1 MDVLRCS
8 AAREWARRVVG
19 RWWSGDLSGLLDA
32 GGGGEVGDGDGLVAV
47 GAWRAWP
54 EPAAELVALLAA
66 LAAEVA
72 GVACGALVDTG
83 RAGRRAGLGGWRGG
97 VVAQAPEQYRRRPEA
112 TTAVPQTGQV
122 VVTLSSRTGAAA
134 GAGGAQPVG
143 VGAGGDDQRV
153 ERQAVD
159 DRSGQARVGEG
170 LAPLAERGIAGHR
183 DGGFLLAFGDDLE
196 QQLRAARVV

>member
-83 RAGRRAGLGGWRGG
+83 RAGRWAGWLARWGGGAG
-97 VVAQAPEQYRRRPEA
+97 ARRPGGRR
-112 TTAVPQTGQV
+112 P
-122 VVTLSSRTGAAA
+122 SSTGA
-134 GAGGAQPVG
+134 GPRR
-143 VGAGGDDQRV
+143 QRRCRRPGRWSLRCRHARAPPRV
-153 ERQAVD
+153 RVA
-159 DRSGQARVGEG
+159 RSR
-170 LAPLAERGIAGHR
+170 
-183 DGGFLLAFGDDLE
+183 
-196 QQLRAARVV
+196 

>member
-97 VVAQAPEQYRRRPEA
+97 VVALAPGGLAVPAPARGDNGGAADRAGGRYAVVTHGRRR
-112 TTAVPQTGQV
+112 GCGW
-122 VVTLSSRTGAAA
+122 RAA
-134 GAGGAQPVG
+134 G
-143 VGAGGDDQRV
+143 
-153 ERQAVD
+153 
-159 DRSGQARVGEG
+159 RSRCRWG
-170 LAPLAERGIAGHR
+170 
-183 DGGFLLAFGDDLE
+183 
-196 QQLRAARVV
+196 

>member
-1 MDVLRCS
+1 MDGLRCS

-54 EPAAELVALLAA
+54 EPA
-66 LAAEVA
+66 
-72 GVACGALVDTG
+72 
-83 RAGRRAGLGGWRGG
+83 WR
-97 VVAQAPEQYRRRPEA
+97 QAPEQYRRRPEA
-112 TTAVPQTGQV
+112 TTAVPQAGQV

-196 QQLRAARVV
+196 QQLSAARVV

>member
-32 GGGGEVGDGDGLVAV
+32 GGGGEVGDGDGLVAVGPGAPCPHCDEPVAV

-97 VVAQAPEQYRRRPEA
+97 VVALAP
-112 TTAVPQTGQV
+112 GG
-122 VVTLSSRTGAAA
+122 LAA
-134 GAGGAQPVG
+134 GARAVPAPARGDNGGAADR
-143 VGAGGDDQRV
+143 AGGRYAGV
-153 ERQAVD
+153 THGR
-159 DRSGQARVGEG
+159 R
-170 LAPLAERGIAGHR
+170 RGCGW
-183 DGGFLLAFGDDLE
+183 
-196 QQLRAARVV
+196 RAAGRSRCRWG

>member
-72 GVACGALVDTG
+72 GVA
-83 RAGRRAGLGGWRGG
+83 
-97 VVAQAPEQYRRRPEA
+97 
-112 TTAVPQTGQV
+112 
-122 VVTLSSRTGAAA
+122 
-134 GAGGAQPVG
+134 QPVG

>member
-97 VVAQAPEQYRRRPEA
+97 VVALARGDNGGAADRAGGRYAVVTHGRRR
-112 TTAVPQTGQV
+112 GCGW
-122 VVTLSSRTGAAA
+122 RAA
-134 GAGGAQPVG
+134 G
-143 VGAGGDDQRV
+143 
-153 ERQAVD
+153 
-159 DRSGQARVGEG
+159 RSRCRWG
-170 LAPLAERGIAGHR
+170 
-183 DGGFLLAFGDDLE
+183 
-196 QQLRAARVV
+196 

>member
-66 LAAEVA
+66 LAP
-72 GVACGALVDTG
+72 G
-83 RAGRRAGLGGWRGG
+83 GL
-97 VVAQAPEQYRRRPEA
+97 
-112 TTAVPQTGQV
+112 
-122 VVTLSSRTGAAA
+122 AA
-134 GAGGAQPVG
+134 GARAVPAPARGDNGGAADR
-143 VGAGGDDQRV
+143 AGGRY
-153 ERQAVD
+153 AVVTHG
-159 DRSGQARVGEG
+159 RR
-170 LAPLAERGIAGHR
+170 RGCGW
-183 DGGFLLAFGDDLE
+183 
-196 QQLRAARVV
+196 RAAGRSRCRWG